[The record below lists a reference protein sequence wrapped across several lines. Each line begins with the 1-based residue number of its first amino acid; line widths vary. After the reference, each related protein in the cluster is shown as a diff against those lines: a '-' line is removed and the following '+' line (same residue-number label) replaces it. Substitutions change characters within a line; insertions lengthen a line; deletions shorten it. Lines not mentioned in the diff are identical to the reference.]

1 MEIMKKKKNIIIT
14 EQQAKILVN
23 NLINE
28 SQNITKLSKQK
39 CPPMA
44 GILSKLY
51 DSN

>member
-1 MEIMKKKKNIIIT
+1 MEIMKKKRTIIIT

-28 SQNITKLSKQK
+28 SKNITKLSKQK

-44 GILSKLY
+44 GILSELY
-51 DSN
+51 NKY

>member
-14 EQQAKILVN
+14 EQQAKILVK

>member
-1 MEIMKKKKNIIIT
+1 MEIMKKKKIIIIT

-39 CPPMA
+39 CPPKA
-44 GILSKLY
+44 GILFL
-51 DSN
+51 N